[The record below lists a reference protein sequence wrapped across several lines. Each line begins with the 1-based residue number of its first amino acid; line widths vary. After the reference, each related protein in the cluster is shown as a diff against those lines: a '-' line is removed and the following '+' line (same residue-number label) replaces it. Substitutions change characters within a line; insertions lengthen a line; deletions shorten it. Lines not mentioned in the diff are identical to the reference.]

1 MKKLLK
7 WIGIILG
14 SLLGIIVL
22 AAAGLLIY
30 GQLRWKPTLDRPLR
44 EITADTSPEGI
55 ARGEYLVKSVMAC
68 TDCHTAKPDGGWLAG
83 QVTEINAGPIQAVF
97 AAPNLTPDKET
108 GLGNWTD
115 AQIARAIRE
124 GVDKDGVG
132 LVVMPSFNFHRLAD
146 ADVAAIIGYL
156 RSIEPVNNPIPPFTA
171 SPVAKVM
178 AALGVLGPSP
188 IGEPIT
194 TVQVAPS
201 PDDPAYGDYMM
212 TIAGC
217 RDCHGFD
224 YTGGPVPMT
233 GPEVPP
239 APNLTRTGELIG
251 WSEADF
257 INTLRTGVTP
267 SGHQLHEVMPWKI
280 YGTMTDSDL
289 AAIFRQLQSQPA
301 PVANK

>member
-7 WIGIILG
+7 WTGIVLG
-14 SLLGIIVL
+14 ALLGVVVL

-30 GQLRWKPTLDRPLR
+30 GQLRWKPTLERPLY
-44 EITADTSPEGI
+44 EITADTSPAGV

-68 TDCHTAKPDGGWLAG
+68 GDCHTSKPDGKWLAG
-83 QVTEINAGPIQAVF
+83 QVAEINGGPIQAVF

-156 RSIEPVNNPIPPFTA
+156 RSVEPVNNPIPTFTA
-171 SPVAKVM
+171 NPVGKTV
-178 AALGVLGPSP
+178 AALGLLGPSS
-188 IGEPIT
+188 IGEPIAAA
-194 TVQVAPS
+194 QVAPT

-224 YTGGPVPMT
+224 YTGGAVPMAEPGT
-233 GPEVPP
+233 PP

-257 INTLRTGVTP
+257 ISTLRTGVTP
-267 SGHQLHEVMPWKI
+267 SGHTLHEIMPWKV
-280 YGTMTDSDL
+280 YGTMTDTDL
-289 AAIFRQLQSQPA
+289 AAIFRSLQSRPTQ
-301 PVANK
+301 VASN